1 MLKQLDKNVVK
12 TFNDLYFGENFE
24 NPITSNKSNITL
36 MNTVNVNKNEI
47 KTIIL

>member
-1 MLKQLDKNVVK
+1 MSLVINE
-12 TFNDLYFGENFE
+12 YENY
-24 NPITSNKSNITL
+24 IQIIRVIYKSNITL